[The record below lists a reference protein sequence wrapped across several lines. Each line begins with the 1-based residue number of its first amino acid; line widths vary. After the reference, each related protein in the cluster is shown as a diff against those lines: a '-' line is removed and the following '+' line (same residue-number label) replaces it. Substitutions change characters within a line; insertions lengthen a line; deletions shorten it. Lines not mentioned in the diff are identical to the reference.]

1 MDYLSSGQAPSPPSN
16 HRERERANAKAFVRT
31 TVDVDEDGGRGGGD
45 DRLGHGAV
53 GAARRREVNIS
64 RQIQSASLATGRLG
78 DRERP
83 GRSPL

>member
-1 MDYLSSGQAPSPPSN
+1 M
-16 HRERERANAKAFVRT
+16 RT
-31 TVDVDEDGGRGGGD
+31 TVDVDEDGGRGGGGGD
-45 DRLGHGAV
+45 DRLGRGAGGGC
-53 GAARRREVNIS
+53 GAREVNIS